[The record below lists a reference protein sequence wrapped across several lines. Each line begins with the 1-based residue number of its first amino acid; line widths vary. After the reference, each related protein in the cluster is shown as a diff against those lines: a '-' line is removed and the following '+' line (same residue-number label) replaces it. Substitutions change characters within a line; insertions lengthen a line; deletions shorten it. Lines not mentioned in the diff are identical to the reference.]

1 MSRAEQLQNASR
13 LWEEH
18 LRAVFPAGLRGV
30 ELAGI
35 DMVLLDASVA
45 GCVST
50 WLNNAGSL
58 DPARSRILQAGIE
71 DLDRVLLEI
80 TEAQEL
86 RYFQRLRQLAVLVS
100 AASRAATREGF

>member
-30 ELAGI
+30 ELADV

-50 WLNNAGSL
+50 WLNNAGTL
-58 DPARSRILQAGIE
+58 DPARSCILQDSIK

-86 RYFQRLRQLAVLVS
+86 GYFQRLRELAILVS
-100 AASRAATREGF
+100 AASRATE

>member
-1 MSRAEQLQNASR
+1 MSRAGELQNASR

-18 LRAVFPAGLRGV
+18 LGAVFPAGLRGA
-30 ELAGI
+30 ELADI

-45 GCVST
+45 GCVTT
-50 WLNNAGSL
+50 WLNHAGTL
-58 DPARSRILQAGIE
+58 DPARSRILQDSIK

-86 RYFQRLRQLAVLVS
+86 QYFHRLRQLAVLVS
-100 AASRAATREGF
+100 AASHAAK